1 MVGQMDGKNAFV
13 YFIEHMEPWDLEKVL
28 IKEISL
34 PLNIQGNKNHPFP
47 KLLSN
52 MRSDAKA
59 LARDEPIA
67 NEDNQIRNSKKI
79 YFNIIDPL
87 SN

>member
-1 MVGQMDGKNAFV
+1 MDINTFV
-13 YFIEHMEPWDLEKVL
+13 YFLENMEPWDLEKNL

-34 PLNIQGNKNHPFP
+34 PLNIQGNKHHPFA

-52 MRSDAKA
+52 MRSDAKV

-79 YFNIIDPL
+79 YFNITDPL